1 MLNSFN
7 LLNYHLGMGV
17 QLAGQDINA
26 CVEALHRAGLELREQ
41 TEEGN
46 GTEFLLHGNTYANKE
61 LLKRHGGRWSR
72 SRQVWVFDSLEPIR
86 DLATA
91 LPATGESHAGGLA
104 DAPAPYNA
112 DRRSRRF
119 RRKHYHGH
127 RERLRTRFLEAGPSS
142 LPDYELLELLLFHSI
157 DVRDTKPL
165 AKALL
170 ARFGSLGGVIGADA
184 RHLAE
189 FAELGDTTAEFA
201 QYHAFR
207 ASERYQQ
214 ALDAPH
220 EARTEE
226 ARRWFA
232 YEESDEG
239 RRQIDLYWARRHTE
253 VLLKTVGELLKRV
266 LREEIRERPVIGSW
280 TALLDYLQ
288 VALAHEPI
296 EQFRVLFLDRKNIL
310 IRDEQQQ
317 RGTVDHTPLYPREI
331 VKRALELGAS
341 SIIMVHNHPSGDPT
355 PSRADIEMTKQVVQA
370 MSAVGLTVHD
380 HVIVGKNRHTSF
392 KSQRLI

>member
-1 MLNSFN
+1 MS
-7 LLNYHLGMGV
+7 V
-17 QLAGQDINA
+17 QLVDPGING
-26 CVEALHRAGLELREQ
+26 CVEALSRAGLELREQ
-41 TEEGN
+41 AEEGN
-46 GTEFLLHGNTYANKE
+46 GTAFLLQGNTYANKE

-72 SRQVWVFDSLEPIR
+72 SRQGWVFDSLEPIR

-91 LPATGESHAGGLA
+91 LPADGAAHVGGLA
-104 DAPAPYNA
+104 DAPTAFEAETP
-112 DRRSRRF
+112 SF
-119 RRKHYHGH
+119 GKLRKQAQNSGH
-127 RERLRTRFLEAGPSS
+127 RNRLRTRLLEAGAQA
-142 LPDYELLELLLFHSI
+142 LPDYELLELLLFFSI
-157 DVRDTKPL
+157 DVKDTKPL
-165 AKALL
+165 AKELL
-170 ARFGSLGGVIGADA
+170 GRYGSLGGVLNAQPTQ
-184 RHLAE
+184 LAE
-189 FAELGDTTAEFA
+189 FHDL
-201 QYHAFR
+201 R
-207 ASERYQQ
+207 K
-214 ALDAPH
+214 
-220 EARTEE
+220 
-226 ARRWFA
+226 
-232 YEESDEG
+232 ESA
-239 RRQIDLYWARRHTE
+239 QIDGYLAYRTSEVYQRDRCAEDGALSEEGGSWRAFEQVDANKWEIVRLWRRRETE
-253 VLLKTVGELLKRV
+253 ILLKVIGELLKRV

-370 MSAVGLTVHD
+370 MSAVGLSVHD

>member
-1 MLNSFN
+1 MTLP
-7 LLNYHLGMGV
+7 
-17 QLAGQDINA
+17 LADPRVDA
-26 CVEALHRAGLELREQ
+26 CMAALQRAGLELREQ
-41 TEEGN
+41 SEDGN
-46 GTEFLLHGNTYANKE
+46 GAEFLLHGNTYANKE
-61 LLKRHGGRWSR
+61 LLKRHGGRWSS
-72 SRQVWVFDSLEPIR
+72 SRQGWVFESIEPIR

-91 LPATGESHAGGLA
+91 LPADGEPQVGGLA
-104 DAPAPYNA
+104 DAPAAYGV
-112 DRRSRRF
+112 DRAAKRF

-127 RERLRTRFLEAGPSS
+127 RERLRTRFLEAGPQS

-157 DVRDTKPL
+157 DVKDTKPL

-170 ARFGSLGGVIGADA
+170 ARFGSLGGVISSDP
-184 RHLAE
+184 RLFAE
-189 FAELGDTTAEFA
+189 FDELRENTGEFA

-207 ASERYQQ
+207 SSEEYQLARDSASE
-214 ALDAPH
+214 
-220 EARTEE
+220 ARSEE
-226 ARRWFA
+226 ARRWLA

-253 VLLKTVGELLKRV
+253 ILLKAIGEVLKRV
-266 LREEIRERPVIGSW
+266 LREEIRDRPVIGSW
-280 TALLDYLQ
+280 TALIDYLQ

-370 MSAVGLTVHD
+370 LGAVGLTVHD

-392 KSQRLI
+392 KGERLI